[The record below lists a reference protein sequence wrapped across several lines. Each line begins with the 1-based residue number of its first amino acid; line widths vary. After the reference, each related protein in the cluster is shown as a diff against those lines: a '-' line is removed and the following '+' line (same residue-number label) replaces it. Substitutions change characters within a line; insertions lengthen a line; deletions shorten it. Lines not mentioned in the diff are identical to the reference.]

1 MNYPSFWL
9 NASPKMKRV
18 YSVLFMLVMA
28 VLALIIGFMVPV
40 GPTEAQ
46 LINDQLN
53 QTVTNGVANG
63 TLTQDIFMNNFLL
76 CLAMFIPLV
85 GAAMGLFIL
94 FSTGQAFRAVIELQ
108 TASISGVTA
117 TPTPT
122 AAAALDPGTA
132 GLMLALIGVVFVL
145 EFVAYSVGM
154 AESIWLFRRITQ
166 NKRVGSEVKY
176 LLIFIGLV
184 ALMLI
189 VGAVV
194 ENYTITMG
202 L

>member
-18 YSVLFMLVMA
+18 YSVLFMLVLS

-46 LINDQLN
+46 MISDQLN

-76 CLAMFIPLV
+76 CLVMFIPV
-85 GAAMGLFIL
+85 AGAALGLFIL
-94 FSTGQAFRAVIELQ
+94 FNTGQAFRAVLELQ
-108 TASISGVTA
+108 TASLSGVSA
-117 TPTPT
+117 TPTPSPT
-122 AAAALDPGTA
+122 VLDPNMA
-132 GLMLALIGVVFVL
+132 VLALVLIGVVFIL
-145 EFVAYSVGM
+145 EFVSYSIGM

-166 NKRVGSEVKY
+166 KKMIGSEVKY
-176 LLIFIGLV
+176 LLIFVGLV

>member
-9 NASPKMKRV
+9 NASPKMKRF
-18 YSVLFMLVMA
+18 YSVMFMLVMA
-28 VLALIIGFMVPV
+28 VLALMIGFMVPV

-46 LINDQLN
+46 LISDQLN
-53 QTVTNGVANG
+53 QTVTEGVASG
-63 TLTQDIFMNNFLL
+63 TLTQAIFVNNFLL
-76 CLAMFIPLV
+76 CLVMFIPLA

-94 FSTGQAFRAVIELQ
+94 FSTGQAFRAVLELQ
-108 TASISGVTA
+108 TASLSGATA
-117 TPTPT
+117 TPTPS
-122 AAAALDPGTA
+122 AAALDPGTA
-132 GLMLALIGVVFVL
+132 GLLLVMVGVVFVL

-154 AESIWLFRRITQ
+154 AESIWLFRRISTLK
-166 NKRVGSEVKY
+166 NLKAETKY
-176 LLIFIGLV
+176 LLLFIGLV

-194 ENYTITMG
+194 ENYAITLG

>member
-18 YSVLFMLVMA
+18 YSVLFMLVLS
-28 VLALIIGFMVPV
+28 VLALIVGFMVPV
-40 GPTEAQ
+40 SPTEAQ
-46 LINDQLN
+46 MISDQLN

-76 CLAMFIPLV
+76 CLVMFIPV
-85 GAAMGLFIL
+85 AGAALGLFIL
-94 FSTGQAFRAVIELQ
+94 FNTGQAFRAVIELQ
-108 TASISGVTA
+108 TASLSGTST
-117 TPTPT
+117 TPTPSP
-122 AAAALDPGTA
+122 AALDPNMA
-132 GLMLALIGVVFVL
+132 ILALVLIGVVFIL
-145 EFVAYSVGM
+145 EFVSYSMGM

-166 NKRVGSEVKY
+166 KKMLKSEVKY
-176 LLIFIGLV
+176 LLVFIGIV
-184 ALMLI
+184 ALLLI
-189 VGAVV
+189 MGAVV